1 MRRNLALGLTGG
13 VLYYLAECLWR
24 GHSHP
29 SMLLCGGACFVLIG
43 GLNEWLPWEMPLL
56 LQMLLGAAIVTA
68 LELLTGCVVNLWLGW
83 AVWDYSAEWGNL
95 WGQICPRFSALWFL
109 VSGVVI
115 PLDDWLRW
123 RWYGEERPRYRL
135 W

>member
-68 LELLTGCVVNLWLGW
+68 LELLTGCVVN
-83 AVWDYSAEWGNL
+83 
-95 WGQICPRFSALWFL
+95 
-109 VSGVVI
+109 
-115 PLDDWLRW
+115 DWLRW